1 MVRHVAK
8 RTARSAASTRAPRR
22 VSMPAAGP
30 DGAVLVERA
39 RALHPLLS
47 RNAAVTDRE
56 RRIPE
61 ENIRAL
67 EEAELLSLGI
77 PARFGGLEAPIRTHL
92 EVSAALGEACGS
104 TGWVA
109 QNINAAEVVA
119 GMFADRA
126 QREVWGGNP
135 RARVVGSQAPT
146 EEVTRVSGGW
156 EISGRWPWLSGSYH
170 ADWAFLGFPLA
181 GAPGEHRTPAFGLV
195 PLSAGRIEDTW
206 FVTGM
211 RGTCSN
217 TLVLEKVFV
226 PDHRVLNA
234 VSALEGTVPTEHVD
248 ETLYRSALGPVLIL
262 ILVGSQIGLARAALS
277 IVREKAPKRG
287 ISYTSYGSQSESVGF
302 QIQVGEAAVQIEAA
316 SLLALDAADRID
328 RAARAGRRMAYD
340 ERVRVRAEAAWVCR
354 ELRRAV
360 GDLVDAHGASTFA
373 EANPLQRVWRDLN
386 AAARHAMLTTQV
398 GFELLGKHLLGRQER
413 ISGLI

>member
-1 MVRHVAK
+1 MRD
-8 RTARSAASTRAPRR
+8 RAANS
-22 VSMPAAGP
+22 
-30 DGAVLVERA
+30 DGAALVERA
-39 RALHPLLS
+39 RGLYSLLS
-47 RNAAVTDRE
+47 RNAAATDRE

-61 ENIRAL
+61 ENIEAL
-67 EEAELLSLGI
+67 AGAGLLSLGI
-77 PARFGGLEAPIRTHL
+77 PARFGGLQASIRTHL

-126 QREVWGGNP
+126 QREVWGENP

-146 EEVTRVSGGW
+146 DDVKRVDGGW
-156 EISGRWPWLSGSYH
+156 LIGGRWPWLSGSYH
-170 ADWAFLGFPLA
+170 ADWAFLGFPLT
-181 GAPGEHRTPAFGLV
+181 GSPGQPRTPAFGLV

-217 TLVLEKVFV
+217 TLVLENVFV
-226 PDHRVLNA
+226 PDHRVLDA
-234 VSALEGTVPTEHVD
+234 RCALEGKVPTEHVD
-248 ETLYRSALGPVLIL
+248 EALYQSALGPVLIL
-262 ILVGSQIGLARAALS
+262 ILVGSQIGLAQAALS
-277 IVREKAPKRG
+277 IVCEKAPKRA
-287 ISYTSYGSQSESVGF
+287 ISYTSYASQSESVGF

-316 SLLALDAADRID
+316 RLLALDAADRID
-328 RAARAGRRMAYD
+328 RAARAGERMPYD
-340 ERVRVRAEAAWVCR
+340 QRVRVRAEAAWVCR
-354 ELRRAV
+354 QLQRAV

-373 EANPLQRVWRDLN
+373 ESNPLQRVWRDLN

-398 GFELLGKHLLGRQER
+398 GFELLGKALLGRDER

>member
-8 RTARSAASTRAPRR
+8 PPTRSAASTRAPRR
-22 VSMPAAGP
+22 VATPGAGL

-39 RALHPLLS
+39 RALHPLLW
-47 RNAAVTDRE
+47 RNAAATDRE

-67 EEAELLSLGI
+67 EESELLSLGI

-92 EVSAALGEACGS
+92 EVSAVLGEACGS
-104 TGWVA
+104 TGWVT

-146 EEVTRVSGGW
+146 DEVKRVSGGW
-156 EISGRWPWLSGSYH
+156 EISGRWPWLSGSHH

-181 GAPGEHRTPAFGLV
+181 GAPGAHRTPAFGLV
-195 PLSAGRIEDTW
+195 PLSAGRVEDTW

-234 VSALEGTVPTEHVD
+234 VAALEGNVPTEHGD

-277 IVREKAPKRG
+277 MVREKAPKRG

-302 QIQVGEAAVQIEAA
+302 QIQVGEAAVQIQAA

-328 RAARAGRRMAYD
+328 RAARGGERMAYD
-340 ERVRVRAEAAWVCR
+340 ERARVRAEAAWVCR
-354 ELRRAV
+354 QLRRAV

-398 GFELLGKHLLGRQER
+398 GFELLGKDLLGREER
-413 ISGLI
+413 VSGLI

>member
-1 MVRHVAK
+1 MVRDSAERRGRAASMRAARRVSAS
-8 RTARSAASTRAPRR
+8 TARSTCAI
-22 VSMPAAGP
+22 
-30 DGAVLVERA
+30 LVERA

-47 RNAAVTDRE
+47 RNAAATDRE

-61 ENIRAL
+61 ENIDAL
-67 EEAELLSLGI
+67 AEAGLLSLGI
-77 PARFGGLEAPIRTHL
+77 PARFGGLEAPIRTQL

-119 GMFADRA
+119 GMFADSA
-126 QREVWGGNP
+126 QQEVWGENP
-135 RARVVGSQAPT
+135 CARVVGSQAPT
-146 EEVTRVSGGW
+146 DDVQRVDGGW

-181 GAPGEHRTPAFGLV
+181 GSPGERRTPAFGLV

-226 PDHRVLNA
+226 PDHRVLEA
-234 VSALEGTVPTEHVD
+234 LSALEGKVPTEHVD
-248 ETLYRSALGPVLIL
+248 EALYQSALGPVLIL

-277 IVREKAPKRG
+277 IVREKAPKRA
-287 ISYTSYGSQSESVGF
+287 ISYTSYASQSESVGF

-316 SLLALDAADRID
+316 RLLALDAADRID
-328 RAARAGRRMAYD
+328 QTARAGERMPYD
-340 ERVRVRAEAAWVCR
+340 ERVRVRTEAAWVCR
-354 ELRRAV
+354 QLRRAV

-398 GFELLGKHLLGRQER
+398 GFELLGKELLGRDER
-413 ISGLI
+413 ISALI

>member
-1 MVRHVAK
+1 MREG
-8 RTARSAASTRAPRR
+8 TEPTNDAAEPTR
-22 VSMPAAGP
+22 
-30 DGAVLVERA
+30 AVLVERA

-47 RNAAVTDRE
+47 RNAAVTDGE
-56 RRIPE
+56 RRIPD
-61 ENIRAL
+61 ENIDAL
-67 EEAELLSLGI
+67 AEAGLLSLGI
-77 PARFGGLEAPIRTHL
+77 PARFGGLQAPIRTQL

-126 QREVWGGNP
+126 QREVWGDNP

-146 EEVTRVSGGW
+146 EDVTRVDGGW
-156 EISGRWPWLSGSYH
+156 EVSGRWPWLSGSYH

-181 GAPGEHRTPAFGLV
+181 ASPGERRTPAFGLV

-234 VSALEGTVPTEHVD
+234 LSALEGTVPTEHAD
-248 ETLYRSALGPVLIL
+248 EALYQSALGPVLIL

-277 IVREKAPKRG
+277 IVSEKAPKRA
-287 ISYTSYGSQSESVGF
+287 ISYTSYASQSESVGF
-302 QIQVGEAAVQIEAA
+302 QIQVGEAAVEIEAA

-328 RAARAGRRMAYD
+328 RAAEARERMPYGQRA
-340 ERVRVRAEAAWVCR
+340 RVRAEAAWVCR
-354 ELRRAV
+354 QLRRAV

-373 EANPLQRVWRDLN
+373 ESNPLQRVWRDLN

-398 GFELLGKHLLGRQER
+398 GFELLGKELLGREER